1 MSSGSGSCCGGNG
14 ETLIFT
20 CAGAAYSG
28 QVANRTGV
36 QLMEQGAGSLFC
48 IAAVAAGIDQKM
60 ERARHAGTRVALD
73 GCEDQ
78 CVRKTLEKA
87 GLSAHVHV
95 VLTEMGVE
103 KKPAQP
109 NMISDAKKVVDL
121 VKQKLGLGG
130 ASKTGCCG

>member
-1 MSSGSGSCCGGNG
+1 MPSGLGSCCGGNG

-28 QVANRTGV
+28 QVANRCGA

-48 IAAVAAGIDQKM
+48 IAAVAAGIDQKLD
-60 ERARHAGTRVALD
+60 RARKAARRVAID
-73 GCEDQ
+73 GCEDH
-78 CVRKTLEKA
+78 CVRKVLEKV
-87 GLSAHVHV
+87 GLSADVHA
-95 VLTEMGVE
+95 VLTEMGIE

-109 NMISDAKKVVDL
+109 NMINDAKKVVDV

>member
-87 GLSAHVHV
+87 GLSADVHV